1 MKSAEVRFY
10 FDADIL
16 GLGKLIA
23 GLRSDCTYPG
33 DPGAVVHKRQRP
45 RCSIECPATD
55 DTVWIP
61 KVTSEGL
68 LIITRD
74 ARIQRRVAEVRAV
87 VENAAGMIALSSA
100 DAGTLWGQLEVL
112 MTRWRSIEE
121 LSEVPRPFVYRASR
135 TVLTRVDLPRS

>member
-1 MKSAEVRFY
+1 MRAAEVRFY

-23 GLRSDCTYPG
+23 GLRPDCTFPG
-33 DPGAVVHKRQRP
+33 DPGAEIHKRQRP
-45 RCSIECPATD
+45 PCPVASPSID

-61 KVTSEGL
+61 RVTAEGL

-74 ARIQRRVAEVRAV
+74 AKIQRRVAEARAV
-87 VENAAGMIALSSA
+87 QDHGAAMVVLASA

-112 MTRWRSIEE
+112 MTQWRSIEA
-121 LSEVPRPFVYRASR
+121 LHGLPGPFIYRVSR
-135 TVLTRVDLPRS
+135 TVLAPVDLTT